1 MPRTHRLDAQ
11 RAVFCHALGRAEP
24 RGHSAPE
31 QWTARLPALSDAVDT
46 PLRGFLAP
54 LRSVPFLWLK
64 AGNRKSF
71 GIRKRPPGRRPRS
84 GGRVLN
90 GPARRN
96 RAGARCPSIVALFA
110 GLSAGGASGAPCRA
124 RCFAGLRAALNRAA
138 TPPQRNGQPCG
149 LAASRFERCRGHA
162 AAGVLAPLRSVP
174 FLWLKAGNRKSS
186 GIRSGLLDEG
196 RAQVVG
202 S

>member
-149 LAASRFERCRGHA
+149 LAASRFA
-162 AAGVLAPLRSVP
+162 IAVDTPL
-174 FLWLKAGNRKSS
+174 LG
-186 GIRSGLLDEG
+186 G
-196 RAQVVG
+196 
-202 S
+202 